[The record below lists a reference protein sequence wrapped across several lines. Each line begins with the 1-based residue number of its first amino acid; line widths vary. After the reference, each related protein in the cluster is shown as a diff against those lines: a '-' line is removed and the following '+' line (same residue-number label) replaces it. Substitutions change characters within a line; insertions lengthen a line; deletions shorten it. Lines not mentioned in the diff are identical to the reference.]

1 MVLVLAKRAAA
12 PSVPPTERGLTQA
25 TEDDSMAQAISIPNT
40 TPTRR
45 NALGAIAS
53 IAGAA
58 VTPAIAAQS
67 VDNPDA
73 ELLALGQE
81 LCRLL
86 PIWAAARDEN
96 CRLHDQADDLVMQA
110 VGPRCVE
117 NMSAYNKAWLR
128 IGEENGHRAAYDAWN
143 TINEQLYSLT
153 DAIYKAKATTVAGL
167 AVKALGTAWRLR
179 DDELEDSDVANDLFR
194 STLALAGMTLPPE
207 ISL

>member
-1 MVLVLAKRAAA
+1 M
-12 PSVPPTERGLTQA
+12 
-25 TEDDSMAQAISIPNT
+25 AISIPNT

-45 NALGAIAS
+45 NALTAIAS
-53 IAGAA
+53 IAGATA
-58 VTPAIAAQS
+58 VVAPAIAAQS
-67 VDNPDA
+67 VANPDA

-81 LCRLL
+81 LRRLL